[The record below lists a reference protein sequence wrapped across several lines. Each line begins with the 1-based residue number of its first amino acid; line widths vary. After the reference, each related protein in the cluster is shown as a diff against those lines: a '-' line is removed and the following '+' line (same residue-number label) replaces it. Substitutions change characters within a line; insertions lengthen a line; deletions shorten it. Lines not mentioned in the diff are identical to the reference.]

1 MQKNRVD
8 VISLG
13 CYKNL
18 VDSEKL
24 MRLFKNA
31 GFKVFHDSD
40 KVCGEFVVV
49 NTCGFIGDAKQ
60 ESIDIIL
67 ELTELKKRG
76 RIGKL
81 IVMGC
86 LSERYIH
93 QLEQEIPEV
102 DAYYGKFNWS
112 DMIDDFVAQRKNEKL
127 SKDLRVV
134 TTPAHYAYLKI
145 AEGCNRTCSYCAIPI
160 ITGAYKSRDIESIV
174 DEAKWL
180 AHKGVKELQLIA
192 QDLTYYGLDL
202 YHEHKLPELVSK
214 LSEINGIEWIR
225 LHYGYPNNFPY
236 QILDVMRDNPKVCS
250 YFDIALQH
258 ISDNMLKLMRRNLT
272 KQDTLRFIENVR
284 KTVPGIHLRT
294 TLLVGHP
301 GETEEDFNELID
313 FVETQKFERLGVFA
327 YSHEEG
333 TYSYKN
339 YSDDIP
345 EEVKQSRVDK
355 IMSLQEK
362 ISQSIA
368 AEKVGSIMRVIID
381 REDPDFYVARTE
393 FDSPEVDGEVYID
406 KKIPLTVGDFY
417 NVEIIDSDVYDLFAK
432 LVE

>member
-134 TTPAHYAYLKI
+134 TTPAHYAYVKI

-272 KQDTLRFIENVR
+272 KQDTLQFIENVR
-284 KTVPGIHLRT
+284 KAVPGIHLRT

>member
-1 MQKNRVD
+1 
-8 VISLG
+8 
-13 CYKNL
+13 
-18 VDSEKL
+18 
-24 MRLFKNA
+24 
-31 GFKVFHDSD
+31 
-40 KVCGEFVVV
+40 
-49 NTCGFIGDAKQ
+49 
-60 ESIDIIL
+60 
-67 ELTELKKRG
+67 
-76 RIGKL
+76 
-81 IVMGC
+81 
-86 LSERYIH
+86 
-93 QLEQEIPEV
+93 
-102 DAYYGKFNWS
+102 
-112 DMIDDFVAQRKNEKL
+112 
-127 SKDLRVV
+127 
-134 TTPAHYAYLKI
+134 
-145 AEGCNRTCSYCAIPI
+145 
-160 ITGAYKSRDIESIV
+160 
-174 DEAKWL
+174 
-180 AHKGVKELQLIA
+180 
-192 QDLTYYGLDL
+192 
-202 YHEHKLPELVSK
+202 
-214 LSEINGIEWIR
+214 
-225 LHYGYPNNFPY
+225 
-236 QILDVMRDNPKVCS
+236 
-250 YFDIALQH
+250 
-258 ISDNMLKLMRRNLT
+258 MRRNLT

-284 KTVPGIHLRT
+284 KAVPGIHLRT

>member
-112 DMIDDFVAQRKNEKL
+112 DMIDDFVAQRKNEK
-127 SKDLRVV
+127 S
-134 TTPAHYAYLKI
+134 
-145 AEGCNRTCSYCAIPI
+145 
-160 ITGAYKSRDIESIV
+160 
-174 DEAKWL
+174 
-180 AHKGVKELQLIA
+180 
-192 QDLTYYGLDL
+192 
-202 YHEHKLPELVSK
+202 
-214 LSEINGIEWIR
+214 
-225 LHYGYPNNFPY
+225 
-236 QILDVMRDNPKVCS
+236 
-250 YFDIALQH
+250 
-258 ISDNMLKLMRRNLT
+258 
-272 KQDTLRFIENVR
+272 
-284 KTVPGIHLRT
+284 
-294 TLLVGHP
+294 
-301 GETEEDFNELID
+301 
-313 FVETQKFERLGVFA
+313 
-327 YSHEEG
+327 
-333 TYSYKN
+333 
-339 YSDDIP
+339 
-345 EEVKQSRVDK
+345 
-355 IMSLQEK
+355 
-362 ISQSIA
+362 
-368 AEKVGSIMRVIID
+368 
-381 REDPDFYVARTE
+381 
-393 FDSPEVDGEVYID
+393 
-406 KKIPLTVGDFY
+406 
-417 NVEIIDSDVYDLFAK
+417 
-432 LVE
+432 

>member
-225 LHYGYPNNFPY
+225 LHYGYQNNFPY

-272 KQDTLRFIENVR
+272 KQDTLQFIENVR
-284 KTVPGIHLRT
+284 KAVPGIHLRT

>member
-112 DMIDDFVAQRKNEKL
+112 DMIDDFVAQRKNEKS
-127 SKDLRVV
+127 SKDFRVI

-284 KTVPGIHLRT
+284 KAVPGIHLRT

-301 GETEEDFNELID
+301 GETEQDFNELID

>member
-81 IVMGC
+81 MVMGC

-272 KQDTLRFIENVR
+272 KQDTLQFIENVR
-284 KTVPGIHLRT
+284 KAVPGIHLRT

>member
-174 DEAKWL
+174 DEVKWL

-272 KQDTLRFIENVR
+272 KQDTLQFIENVR
-284 KTVPGIHLRT
+284 KAVPGIHLRT

-333 TYSYKN
+333 TYSYIN

>member
-112 DMIDDFVAQRKNEKL
+112 DMIDDFVAQRKNEKS

-284 KTVPGIHLRT
+284 KAVPGIHLRT

-313 FVETQKFERLGVFA
+313 FVKTQKFERLGVFA

>member
-284 KTVPGIHLRT
+284 KAVPGIHLRT

>member
-112 DMIDDFVAQRKNEKL
+112 DMIDDFVAQRKNEKS

-134 TTPAHYAYLKI
+134 TTPSHYAYLKI

-284 KTVPGIHLRT
+284 KAVPGIHLRT

-406 KKIPLTVGDFY
+406 KKISLTVGDFY

>member
-272 KQDTLRFIENVR
+272 KQDTLQFIENVR
-284 KTVPGIHLRT
+284 KAVPGIHLRT

-301 GETEEDFNELID
+301 GETEQDFNELID

>member
-284 KTVPGIHLRT
+284 KAVPGIHLRT

-301 GETEEDFNELID
+301 GETEQDFNELID

>member
-180 AHKGVKELQLIA
+180 AHRGVKELQLIA
-192 QDLTYYGLDL
+192 QDLTYYGLDV
-202 YHEHKLPELVSK
+202 YHEHKLPELVSR
-214 LSEINGIEWIR
+214 LSEIDGIEWIR

-236 QILDVMRDNPKVCS
+236 KILDVMRDNPKVCS

-272 KQDTLRFIENVR
+272 KQDTLQFIENVR
-284 KTVPGIHLRT
+284 KAVPGIHLRT

>member
-272 KQDTLRFIENVR
+272 KQDTLQFIENVR
-284 KTVPGIHLRT
+284 KAVPGIHLRT

>member
-272 KQDTLRFIENVR
+272 KQDTLQFIENVR
-284 KTVPGIHLRT
+284 KAVPGIHLRT

-345 EEVKQSRVDK
+345 EKVKQSRVDK

>member
-272 KQDTLRFIENVR
+272 KQDTLRFIENIR
-284 KTVPGIHLRT
+284 KAVPGIHLRT